1 MQMLT
6 RKMKKSEIR
15 YSIAKKCWRFLA
27 EISTLNAPKNAPK
40 NIAEDFVDLGESF
53 PTSIYLQKS
62 ASIQPRTSLTKFG
75 GKLNSIFIRLLNGY
89 ALYSVDF
96 LVCRAF
102 VFEIC
107 AALFEALQREG
118 SRIFFFVH
126 DILRHGSRK
135 SAEEAIFKADNW
147 NTLRQFELLFTVLR
161 VGATRSRNARV
172 ERAFV
177 DPAQQLPLRSSA
189 KNPRGIL
196 ILVPVFPVRSSAR
209 RFW

>member
-1 MQMLT
+1 MTLARSAFHGFQIGFK
-6 RKMKKSEIR
+6 RCKS
-15 YSIAKKCWRFLA
+15 AHKCKSCRSRRSREYLLRVF
-27 EISTLNAPKNAPK
+27 T
-40 NIAEDFVDLGESF
+40 
-53 PTSIYLQKS
+53 IYLQKS

-196 ILVPVFPVRSSAR
+196 ILVPVFQVRSSAR

>member
-1 MQMLT
+1 LAKIQQNAGKICEFLE
-6 RKMKKSEIR
+6 KKTAKISAIFNENFEIR
-15 YSIAKKCWRFLA
+15 ERCKGVHC
-27 EISTLNAPKNAPK
+27 
-40 NIAEDFVDLGESF
+40 VDLGESF

-196 ILVPVFPVRSSAR
+196 ILVPVFQVRSSAR